1 MTSPELG
8 LNFGAWL
15 DFAGGRT
22 ELFFAAVFGLVALLA
37 LVYSLARVRGSA
49 GQLVEYYVFV
59 LLLVAAGLGVVY
71 ARNLLIVFACWE
83 IATVA
88 VWRLVAFH
96 RRERDATAGAWALY
110 VNFAA
115 AAVMLVGFVMFLL
128 EFGTLSLD
136 ELSWFELPAVPS
148 ALVLVG
154 ILAKSATLPLY
165 IWLPKAYDSAPAPVC
180 ALLSGIAESLGVVL
194 FLKLFVLSAGMPLG
208 FALFCGGLAVVSSL
222 IAGGVALRS
231 DTVRGVLA
239 YSTVSQLGFILLGI
253 AMGGRS
259 GLIGALLYVL
269 AHSVAKAGL
278 FLSAGAIEDSAG
290 TGELNRLG
298 GFARRAPVMAGAF
311 AILILSVMGM
321 PPLAGFFAKVGVI
334 VAAVRQSLVL
344 GAGVVVAALL
354 TLLYLSRLFLKVFL
368 GQPAESAGPTGA
380 MGHVSRVA
388 TVMVVVAALVS
399 VAGGVL
405 WFAPAWFV
413 EPGLFVGGLP

>member
-1 MTSPELG
+1 MTNLELG
-8 LNFGAWL
+8 LNFGTWL

-22 ELFFAAVFGLVALLA
+22 ELFFSAVFGFVALLV
-37 LVYSLARVRGSA
+37 LIYSLARVRGSA
-49 GQLVEYYVFV
+49 GQLVEYYAFV

-88 VWRLVAFH
+88 VWRLVAFY
-96 RRERDATAGAWALY
+96 RRGQDATAGAWALY
-110 VNFAA
+110 VNFSA
-115 AAVMLVGFVMFLL
+115 AAVMLVGLVMVLL
-128 EFGTLSLD
+128 EFRTLSLD
-136 ELSWFELPAVPS
+136 ELSWFELPAVPA

-180 ALLSGIAESLGVVL
+180 ALLSGVAENLGVVL
-194 FLKLFVLSAGMPLG
+194 FLKLLVLGAGMPTG

-231 DTVRGVLA
+231 VTVRGVLA
-239 YSTVSQLGFILLGI
+239 YSTVSQLGFILLGV

-278 FLSAGAIEDSAG
+278 FIGAGAIEDSAG

-311 AILILSVMGM
+311 AMLILSVMGM

-334 VAAVRQSLVL
+334 VAAVRHSLVL
-344 GAGVVVAALL
+344 GIGGVVAALF
-354 TLLYLSRLFLKVFL
+354 TVLYLSRLYLRVFL
-368 GQPAESAGPTGA
+368 GQAAESAGP
-380 MGHVSRVA
+380 MGRISRVA
-388 TVMVVVAALVS
+388 TVMVVVAALAS

-413 EPGLFVGGLP
+413 EPGLFAGGLP